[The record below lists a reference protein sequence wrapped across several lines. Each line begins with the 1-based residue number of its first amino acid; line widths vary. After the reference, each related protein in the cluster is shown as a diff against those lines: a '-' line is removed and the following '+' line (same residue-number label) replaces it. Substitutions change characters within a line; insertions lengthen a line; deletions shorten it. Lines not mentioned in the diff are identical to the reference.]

1 MGKKEFGPTQF
12 VYLAALY
19 ESTYLL
25 ISYENLKTFFKIQNL
40 KFLMNMLLHSCQ
52 SHIFQIQIKLTETRM
67 SDEKVNMS
75 KRLWTETCQFGAKN
89 PTQKSS

>member
-40 KFLMNMLLHSCQ
+40 KFFVEYAFTFLSKPY
-52 SHIFQIQIKLTETRM
+52 I
-67 SDEKVNMS
+67 SDSN
-75 KRLWTETCQFGAKN
+75 
-89 PTQKSS
+89 